1 MFQVWLIIVNVSELL
16 MACSQVLPVS
26 GVRLMN
32 SDEVKNE
39 SILVILYE
47 CSNDQ
52 DVLLSWR
59 LEKWRIFLQS
69 QSSFL
74 LNKKVGSIF

>member
-1 MFQVWLIIVNVSELL
+1 

-52 DVLLSWR
+52 DVLLS
-59 LEKWRIFLQS
+59 
-69 QSSFL
+69 
-74 LNKKVGSIF
+74 